1 MTRGHRAVEGALVV
15 GVLLSVASA
24 DLNAQG
30 RLRGEV
36 TDEWGNGL
44 EGVQVIVSND
54 RSSRETTTD
63 DDGDFFFN
71 GLPGGEF
78 TIEFQAEG
86 YRGARSPIT
95 ISGLNRPFE
104 IELGVLPFGSRF
116 REETRFEAEGG
127 TPRIAFDAEGTFE
140 FEDANGEG
148 KGTYGINALSA
159 VLVVR
164 DYDGPDDAYSITE
177 PVVVTFANGQFTSL
191 TWGGATL
198 TNQSWILS
206 R

>member
-44 EGVQVIVSND
+44 EGVQVILSNA

-63 DDGDFFFN
+63 DDGDFQFN
-71 GLPGGEF
+71 GLSGGEF

-95 ISGLNRPFE
+95 IRGGGVARNRPVE
-104 IELGVLPFGSRF
+104 IELGVLPLGSRF

-148 KGTYGINALSA
+148 KGTYGIDALSA

-164 DYDGPDDAYSITE
+164 DYDGPDDAYSVTE

-191 TWGGATL
+191 TWGGAML
-198 TNQSWILS
+198 TK